1 MINYNWMETLHVSEE
16 QLKSNGKKT
25 PVLYLAAQD
34 CTGCA
39 MSLIVSNE
47 PTTSSAVLDFISLE
61 YSDTLSAAS
70 GFQIEE
76 NKEAII
82 EKYKGE
88 YILCVEGSIAG
99 CDDFLRIA
107 GKSVKDEII
116 HAAKHAKAVIA
127 IGSCSSWGGIAAAAP
142 NPTGAVPVTEILPEE
157 TPIAL
162 VPGCPPIAEVILGTI
177 LHVHYHGKL
186 PELDKKLRPKMFY
199 STSVHNSCPRKP
211 FFLTKQF
218 AETYND
224 EGFKN
229 GWCLFKLGCKGPTTF
244 NACETIGWNGGV
256 CSPIGSGNACIGC
269 SEKGFWDHRNGL
281 SGGETK
287 KLAENSMVRS

>member
-1 MINYNWMETLHVSEE
+1 MIQYKWMETLNISEE
-16 QLKSNGKKT
+16 QLVNPEMKT
-25 PVLYLAAQD
+25 PVLYIAAQD

-39 MSLIVSNE
+39 ASLIRSLE
-47 PTTSSAVLDFISLE
+47 PSSTTALLDFISLE
-61 YSDTLSAAS
+61 YSDLFSVAS

-76 NKEAII
+76 NKDHTI

-107 GKSVKDEII
+107 GKSVREDII
-116 HAAKHAKAVIA
+116 LAAKYAKAVIA
-127 IGSCSSWGGIAAAAP
+127 IGSCSSWGGISAAAP
-142 NPTGAVPVTEILPEE
+142 NPTGAVPVTEILPEG

-162 VPGCPPIAEVILGTI
+162 VPGCPPIAEAMLGTI
-177 LHVHYHGKL
+177 LHVHFHGVL

-199 STSVHNSCPRKP
+199 GGSVHNSCPRKP
-211 FFLTKQF
+211 FFLKKQF
-218 AETYND
+218 AENYDD
-224 EGFKN
+224 EAFKN

-281 SGGETK
+281 SGG
-287 KLAENSMVRS
+287 R